1 MRLPW
6 WSLLV
11 LLTGCGL
18 GLSSRPDRVG
28 AADKEKTGST
38 TQPEG
43 GSAIPQAKDPPRPLP
58 GIETAKLSQERQQ
71 AFWDVASRLYAPC
84 TDQAVTLVQC
94 VEEARP
100 CGGCQPMASLVAEQ
114 VERGVNRSNAA
125 QAATLRFAPDTV
137 KAVPLRNSPAKGP
150 ASAAVTIVVF
160 SDFECPACGATVPL
174 LSEVAD
180 KHPNDV
186 RLVHKYFPLSKHLR
200 AKAAAKAAFA
210 AQKQNKYWAM
220 EKIIFENQSALA
232 DEDLDKYAE
241 KVGLDM
247 AQYRIDKASAEADEV
262 IERDIADGDAAGL
275 KFTPFVLV
283 NGRLFDPTYF
293 RYDRDLEPWIETEKK
308 LLEASANKAAQ

>member
-1 MRLPW
+1 MRAAA
-6 WSLLV
+6 LLFLV
-11 LLTGCGL
+11 ALTGCGL
-18 GLSSRPDRVG
+18 GLSSRPERSDV
-28 AADKEKTGST
+28 ADKGKSGATVQAETG
-38 TQPEG
+38 
-43 GSAIPQAKDPPRPLP
+43 AIPQAKDPPRPLP

-94 VEEARP
+94 VEESRP
-100 CGGCQPMASLVAEQ
+100 CGGCAPMAGLVAEQ
-114 VERGVNRSNAA
+114 IERGVNRSNAA
-125 QAATLRFAPDTV
+125 AAATLRFSPDAV
-137 KAVPLRNSPAKGP
+137 KPVPLRNSPSKGP

-160 SDFECPACGATVPL
+160 SDFECPACGAAVPL
-174 LSEVAD
+174 LSEAAD

-186 RLVHKYFPLSKHLR
+186 RLVHKYFPLAKHLR

-247 AQYRIDKASAEADEV
+247 AQYRIDKGSAEADEV

-283 NGRLFDPTYF
+283 NGRLFDPTFF
-293 RYDRDLEPWIETEKK
+293 RYDRDLEPWIATEKK
-308 LLEASANKAAQ
+308 LLEASAKKAAQ